1 MTRKYVQT
9 HKHYLKA
16 TISSTA
22 TSITLTFLQ
31 KMGGASSLSM
41 TDYGDLG
48 IATIDPTSASKAE
61 NISFTGITANANGT
75 YTLTGV
81 TRGLKGVDDY
91 ATGGNQVAHSGG
103 ATLVFSNSAVF
114 YDQFGNI
121 YNAQTW
127 ALKQSFTVVPESA
140 ADATGGNDLVRYSQ
154 LQSALLG
161 TLLSAPLVMPG
172 NGGEDLVVDQLVFLN
187 RADSEWYK
195 ADADTAAE
203 VENVMLGITRGAGT
217 DGAAIASGIT
227 ILGNHTFSTA
237 ALTANN
243 IYYAS
248 NTAGGVSTT
257 PGTNEVTL
265 GIAISTTVMNFLPR
279 FDQQIT
285 EDQQDALAGTSGT
298 PSASNKY
305 VTDDDT
311 TGTGAIVRSSLIS
324 DGGDGS
330 DGALDT
336 SGGTVNIDCSNANYV
351 VKNYTSIN
359 VETNNLTF
367 TNPASDGTTILLRSQ
382 GNVTVSANIDV
393 SGMGAAG
400 GAGGTGDGGAG
411 AAGTEADGIF
421 DDETDHAGQ
430 ATSASPAIT
439 GGATGSIYLLKRA
452 YAATQELY
460 EIGKTLMISPGS
472 GGGGGGA
479 SDGGS
484 NQSDGGAG
492 GRGGGALIIECALD
506 LNFTGTID
514 VSGVVGT
521 DGVDISA
528 ANPGAGGGGG
538 GGAAGMAVVV
548 YNSATSTAG
557 TISSAGGSG
566 GDGGDATNTSGS
578 GSGSGGGGGG
588 GAAAY
593 PGIGGS
599 GANGVN
605 SATNANG
612 TTGTASP
619 SNSAGGGGGSGAKRH
634 SSTGTSTGGVG
645 GAGGASNGG
654 LVVVNVL

>member
-227 ILGNHTFSTA
+227 ILGKHTFSTA

-285 EDQQDALAGTSGT
+285 EDQQDAMVGKSGT
-298 PSASNKY
+298 TPSGSNLFIDEDYTAEAKTASKIPVRDANGDVL
-305 VTDDDT
+305 VTTTPTAGDAATSKTFVEAADAAVLAVVASKEYGVNTETADT
-311 TGTGAIVRSSLIS
+311 YWTYTVPGITTFATSNNTVVDFNSYSRHTSSGAAYSTMGIMGNGSGSTYTAASGKELRVKFRVKFDGDEARLAVGLVQSNSTIYAVRTSVADGIRLIADSGVFYFSSANGSTNENTDIDSGLTDTNWNTVEFIFDPTVDAEIWVNGTLEGTHSTSLP
-324 DGGDGS
+324 
-330 DGALDT
+330 DGALMFA
-336 SGGTVNIDCSNANYV
+336 I
-351 VKNYTSIN
+351 
-359 VETNNLTF
+359 
-367 TNPASDGTTILLRSQ
+367 
-382 GNVTVSANIDV
+382 
-393 SGMGAAG
+393 
-400 GAGGTGDGGAG
+400 
-411 AAGTEADGIF
+411 
-421 DDETDHAGQ
+421 GQ
-430 ATSASPAIT
+430 E
-439 GGATGSIYLLKRA
+439 TGSGII
-452 YAATQELY
+452 Q
-460 EIGKTLMISPGS
+460 ISPITFS
-472 GGGGGGA
+472 VE
-479 SDGGS
+479 
-484 NQSDGGAG
+484 N
-492 GRGGGALIIECALD
+492 
-506 LNFTGTID
+506 
-514 VSGVVGT
+514 
-521 DGVDISA
+521 
-528 ANPGAGGGGG
+528 
-538 GGAAGMAVVV
+538 
-548 YNSATSTAG
+548 
-557 TISSAGGSG
+557 
-566 GDGGDATNTSGS
+566 
-578 GSGSGGGGGG
+578 
-588 GAAAY
+588 
-593 PGIGGS
+593 
-599 GANGVN
+599 
-605 SATNANG
+605 
-612 TTGTASP
+612 
-619 SNSAGGGGGSGAKRH
+619 
-634 SSTGTSTGGVG
+634 
-645 GAGGASNGG
+645 
-654 LVVVNVL
+654 

>member
-227 ILGNHTFSTA
+227 ILGKHTFSTA

-285 EDQQDALAGTSGT
+285 EDQQDAMVGKSGT
-298 PSASNKY
+298 TPSGSNLFIDEDYTAEAKTASKIPVRDANGDVL
-305 VTDDDT
+305 VTTTPTAGDAATSKTFVEAADAAVLAVVASKEYGVNTETADT
-311 TGTGAIVRSSLIS
+311 YWTYTVPGITTFATSNNTVVDANSYSRHTSS
-324 DGGDGS
+324 
-330 DGALDT
+330 
-336 SGGTVNIDCSNANYV
+336 
-351 VKNYTSIN
+351 
-359 VETNNLTF
+359 
-367 TNPASDGTTILLRSQ
+367 
-382 GNVTVSANIDV
+382 
-393 SGMGAAG
+393 GAAYSTMG
-400 GAGGTGDGGAG
+400 IMGNGSGSTYTAASGKELRVKFRVKFDGDSARLAVGLVESNSTIHAVR
-411 AAGTEADGIF
+411 TSVADGI
-421 DDETDHAGQ
+421 
-430 ATSASPAIT
+430 
-439 GGATGSIYLLKRA
+439 R
-452 YAATQELY
+452 
-460 EIGKTLMISPGS
+460 
-472 GGGGGGA
+472 
-479 SDGGS
+479 
-484 NQSDGGAG
+484 
-492 GRGGGALIIECALD
+492 LIAD
-506 LNFTGTID
+506 
-514 VSGVVGT
+514 SGVF
-521 DGVDISA
+521 
-528 ANPGAGGGGG
+528 
-538 GGAAGMAVVV
+538 
-548 YNSATSTAG
+548 YF
-557 TISSAGGSG
+557 SS
-566 GDGGDATNTSGS
+566 
-578 GSGSGGGGGG
+578 
-588 GAAAY
+588 
-593 PGIGGS
+593 
-599 GANGVN
+599 
-605 SATNANG
+605 ANG
-612 TTGTASP
+612 TTNENTDIDSGLTDTNWNTVEFIFDPTVDAEIWVNGTLEGTHSTSLPDGALMFAIGQETGSYVIQISP
-619 SNSAGGGGGSGAKRH
+619 ITFSVEN
-634 SSTGTSTGGVG
+634 
-645 GAGGASNGG
+645 
-654 LVVVNVL
+654 

>member
-227 ILGNHTFSTA
+227 ILGKHTFSTA

-265 GIAISTTVMNFLPR
+265 GIAISTTVMNFMPR

-285 EDQQDALAGTSGT
+285 EDQQDAMVGKSGTTPSGSNLFIDEDYTAEAKTASKIPVRDANGDVLVTTTPTAGDAATSKTYVDAQILAGSPYFIGT
-298 PSASNKY
+298 PLDATYRNW
-305 VTDDDT
+305 TIP
-311 TGTGAIVRSSLIS
+311 IV
-324 DGGDGS
+324 
-330 DGALDT
+330 
-336 SGGTVNIDCSNANYV
+336 
-351 VKNYTSIN
+351 
-359 VETNNLTF
+359 
-367 TNPASDGTTILLRSQ
+367 SDGTVI
-382 GNVTVSANIDV
+382 
-393 SGMGAAG
+393 AG
-400 GAGGTGDGGAG
+400 W
-411 AAGTEADGIF
+411 
-421 DDETDHAGQ
+421 
-430 ATSASPAIT
+430 SAS
-439 GGATGSIYLLKRA
+439 SV
-452 YAATQELY
+452 
-460 EIGKTLMISPGS
+460 
-472 GGGGGGA
+472 
-479 SDGGS
+479 
-484 NQSDGGAG
+484 
-492 GRGGGALIIECALD
+492 
-506 LNFTGTID
+506 TI
-514 VSGVVGT
+514 
-521 DGVDISA
+521 
-528 ANPGAGGGGG
+528 
-538 GGAAGMAVVV
+538 
-548 YNSATSTAG
+548 
-557 TISSAGGSG
+557 
-566 GDGGDATNTSGS
+566 
-578 GSGSGGGGGG
+578 
-588 GAAAY
+588 
-593 PGIGGS
+593 
-599 GANGVN
+599 
-605 SATNANG
+605 
-612 TTGTASP
+612 P
-619 SNSAGGGGGSGAKRH
+619 SNSAGGASGAITLTSTGSSAKIESSPLPGSGANTTYA
-634 SSTGTSTGGVG
+634 SSKDLRIEFYVKFGAVATSRRMAVGVCGTNTIDDAYTASSEGIRFVLDDASGVEKLWAVNANGSSNTPTDITSFWTTGEFNTLTAVFNPGVDIKFYVRGVLAATHTTNLPTGAIGSNSNVC
-645 GAGGASNGG
+645 AGMSATAHTMYLGPVHVS
-654 LVVVNVL
+654 LEQ